1 MNGKIYKIINAHN
14 EKYLVVFPTGDVFF
28 DMFEDL
34 KYVFSGQN
42 LNSKYYYRNIVIS
55 RKYKLKY
62 AERTTTFIA
71 NNPEL
76 LFKAYND

>member
-1 MNGKIYKIINAHN
+1 MNGKIYEITNAHN

-34 KYVFSGQN
+34 NYIFSGQK
-42 LNSKYYYRNIVIS
+42 LNSKHYYRNIVTS

-62 AERTTTFIA
+62 IERTTTFIA

-76 LFKAYND
+76 FI